1 MKSTL
6 TEAVSNFP
14 NGLILI
20 ENEINQPVNEMGRSN
35 GSSVISQDVLFLA
48 QREAKRIRES
58 QKSQKPEKPP
68 IPAIQ
73 ILSPRAGPQTRPMTA
88 PANQRAL
95 KAPKPRAQ
103 SATLKVSGH
112 FISKSVHLELLK
124 FSTPNTFLFT
134 VGYA

>member
-112 FISKSVHLELLK
+112 FIRNSLNVEFQSFDFSKLL
-124 FSTPNTFLFT
+124 
-134 VGYA
+134 

>member
-20 ENEINQPVNEMGRSN
+20 ENEINQPVNEMARSN
-35 GSSVISQDVLFLA
+35 GSSIISQDVLFLA

-58 QKSQKPEKPP
+58 QKSKKSERPP

-73 ILSPRAGPQTRPMTA
+73 ILSPRAGPQTRPLTA
-88 PANQRAL
+88 PTNQGTP
-95 KAPKPRAQ
+95 KVPKPRAQ

-112 FISKSVHLELLK
+112 FTLVNN
-124 FSTPNTFLFT
+124 FYMN
-134 VGYA
+134 